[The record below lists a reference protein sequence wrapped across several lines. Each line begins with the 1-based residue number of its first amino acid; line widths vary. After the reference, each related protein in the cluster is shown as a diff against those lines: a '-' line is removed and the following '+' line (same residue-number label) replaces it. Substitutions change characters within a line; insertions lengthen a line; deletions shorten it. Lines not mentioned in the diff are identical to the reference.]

1 MIVCSGS
8 CSSKGPKGDEL
19 TMNVFARLVRRWPV
33 LFAAPLV
40 LLLAAGTAVLT
51 PQAAA
56 GPAPDP
62 QTILTQASPA
72 VGVVHGVVGTRKI
85 SGTAFV
91 IDREGWLLTAA
102 HVARGA
108 ENLQVEL
115 PGLAPL
121 DARVIGYDA
130 TRDLAILR
138 VSPPSPLAALQLA
151 GDTLNVGDPVL
162 VIGAPRGLPDQ
173 ITTGEVLAT
182 RVSIPGLAPDS
193 FVRVSAAVRRGNSGS
208 PLLNSQA
215 QVVGVVVASSFDRAR
230 ARASLAVSEETIRAA
245 LPQLRQGARAERAWL
260 GIVGGRPREAAPGAA
275 PGQGAVVRQMMP
287 QSPAAAAGLRPGD
300 VVVEFEGA
308 AIHNWRDLLA
318 AVGQRQPGQN
328 VHLVVLRDG
337 QRVEVTVALGV
348 RP

>member
-1 MIVCSGS
+1 MDGRKPRGKVDRPVRTMIVCSGS

-108 ENLQVEL
+108 EQLQVEL
-115 PGLAPL
+115 PGLAAL

-151 GDTLNVGDPVL
+151 GDTLNVGDPVV

-173 ITTGEVLAT
+173 ITAGGGPGARGTLPRPAPRRLR
-182 RVSIPGLAPDS
+182 RVRG
-193 FVRVSAAVRRGNSGS
+193 AVRRGGTRRP
-208 PLLNSQA
+208 PLKNQ
-215 QVVGVVVASSFDRAR
+215 
-230 ARASLAVSEETIRAA
+230 
-245 LPQLRQGARAERAWL
+245 RQG
-260 GIVGGRPREAAPGAA
+260 GGG
-275 PGQGAVVRQMMP
+275 G
-287 QSPAAAAGLRPGD
+287 
-300 VVVEFEGA
+300 
-308 AIHNWRDLLA
+308 
-318 AVGQRQPGQN
+318 
-328 VHLVVLRDG
+328 
-337 QRVEVTVALGV
+337 
-348 RP
+348 

>member
-1 MIVCSGS
+1 
-8 CSSKGPKGDEL
+8 
-19 TMNVFARLVRRWPV
+19 MNVFARLVRRWPV
-33 LFAAPLV
+33 FFAAPLV
-40 LLLAAGTAVLT
+40 VLLAAGTAVLT

-72 VGVVHGVVGTRKI
+72 VGVVRGVVGTRKI

-108 ENLQVEL
+108 EQLQVEL
-115 PGLAPL
+115 PGLAAL

-151 GDTLNVGDPVL
+151 GDTLNVGDPVV

-173 ITTGEVLAT
+173 ITAGEVLAT
-182 RVSIPGLAPDS
+182 RVSIPGLSPES

-215 QVVGVVVASSFDRAR
+215 QVVGVIVASSFDRSR
-230 ARASLAVSEETIRAA
+230 ARASLAVSGEAIRAS

-260 GIVGGRPREAAPGAA
+260 GIVGGRPREAGPGAA
-275 PGQGAVVRQMMP
+275 PGQGAVVRQLAP

-318 AVGQRQPGQN
+318 AVGQRLPGQN

-337 QRVEVTVALGV
+337 QRVEVTVTLGV

>member
-8 CSSKGPKGDEL
+8 CSNKRPRGDEL

-40 LLLAAGTAVLT
+40 LLLAVGTAVLT

-85 SGTAFV
+85 SGTAVV
-91 IDREGWLLTAA
+91 IDRAGGLLTAA

-108 ENLQVEL
+108 EQLQVEL
-115 PGLAPL
+115 PGLAAL

-151 GDTLNVGDPVL
+151 GDTLNVGDPVV

-173 ITTGEVLAT
+173 ITAGVRPAARGGHPML
-182 RVSIPGLAPDS
+182 SPPS
-193 FVRVSAAVRRGNSGS
+193 FVRVSAPGRRGG
-208 PLLNSQA
+208 PYRPPWCTRRRRR
-215 QVVGVVVASSFDRAR
+215 GGGVVASP
-230 ARASLAVSEETIRAA
+230 VS
-245 LPQLRQGARAERAWL
+245 
-260 GIVGGRPREAAPGAA
+260 PR
-275 PGQGAVVRQMMP
+275 
-287 QSPAAAAGLRPGD
+287 
-300 VVVEFEGA
+300 
-308 AIHNWRDLLA
+308 
-318 AVGQRQPGQN
+318 
-328 VHLVVLRDG
+328 
-337 QRVEVTVALGV
+337 
-348 RP
+348 

>member
-108 ENLQVEL
+108 ETLQVEL

-130 TRDLAILR
+130 TLDLAILR

-151 GDTLNVGDPVL
+151 VDALNVGDPVL

-173 ITTGEVLAT
+173 ITAGEVLAAPG
-182 RVSIPGLAPDS
+182 RIPRLLPPR
-193 FVRVSAAVRRGNSGS
+193 FVRVSAPVRRGRHRTP
-208 PLLNSQA
+208 PLEKPGPGR
-215 QVVGVVVASSFDRAR
+215 GVVV
-230 ARASLAVSEETIRAA
+230 
-245 LPQLRQGARAERAWL
+245 
-260 GIVGGRPREAAPGAA
+260 GRPLFP
-275 PGQGAVVRQMMP
+275 P
-287 QSPAAAAGLRPGD
+287 S
-300 VVVEFEGA
+300 
-308 AIHNWRDLLA
+308 
-318 AVGQRQPGQN
+318 
-328 VHLVVLRDG
+328 
-337 QRVEVTVALGV
+337 
-348 RP
+348 

>member
-1 MIVCSGS
+1 MGRCICRRTTRTVVDRPVRTMIVCSGW

-51 PQAAA
+51 PHAAA

-72 VGVVHGVVGTRKI
+72 VGVVRGVVGTRKI

-91 IDREGWLLTAA
+91 IDRERALPNAA

-108 ENLQVEL
+108 EQLQVDL
-115 PGLAPL
+115 RGLAAL

-151 GDTLNVGDPVL
+151 GDTLNVGDPVV

-173 ITTGEVLAT
+173 ITAGEVLAT
-182 RVSIPGLAPDS
+182 RISIPGLVPEI

-215 QVVGVVVASSFDRAR
+215 QVVGVVVAASFDR
-230 ARASLAVSEETIRAA
+230 ARASLAVSEETIRAV

-260 GIVGGRPREAAPGAA
+260 GIIGGRPREAAPGAA

-300 VVVEFEGA
+300 VGVEFEGA

-318 AVGQRQPGQN
+318 AVGQPPPG
-328 VHLVVLRDG
+328 RDG
-337 QRVEVTVALGV
+337 
-348 RP
+348 

>member
-1 MIVCSGS
+1 
-8 CSSKGPKGDEL
+8 
-19 TMNVFARLVRRWPV
+19 MNVFARLVRRWPV
-33 LFAAPLV
+33 FFAAPLV
-40 LLLAAGTAVLT
+40 VLLAVGTAVLT

-72 VGVVHGVVGTRKI
+72 VGVVRGVVGTRKI

-115 PGLAPL
+115 PGLAAL

-151 GDTLNVGDPVL
+151 GDTLNAGDPVL
-162 VIGAPRGLPDQ
+162 GIGAPRALPDQ
-173 ITTGEVLAT
+173 VTTGEVLAT

-193 FVRVSAAVRRGNSGS
+193 LVRVRAAVRR
-208 PLLNSQA
+208 
-215 QVVGVVVASSFDRAR
+215 RH
-230 ARASLAVSEETIRAA
+230 LAG
-245 LPQLRQGARAERAWL
+245 P
-260 GIVGGRPREAAPGAA
+260 
-275 PGQGAVVRQMMP
+275 AVVHP
-287 QSPAAAAGLRPGD
+287 D
-300 VVVEFEGA
+300 
-308 AIHNWRDLLA
+308 
-318 AVGQRQPGQN
+318 
-328 VHLVVLRDG
+328 DG
-337 QRVEVTVALGV
+337 GGV
-348 RP
+348 RW